1 MTQSRYW
8 SRLSPSS
15 SSVEPRHHEAR
26 LHHHLLR
33 RFRKMS
39 AQLKNSISDV
49 SWLLCVSAPVGD
61 HGDAGYLGLPPI
73 AANEPII
80 CLIWEHIALLH
91 TGPLEDRSNA
101 ATSLRN
107 DGCVELEAHRSFSS
121 LIHSNRQLRGFLSSR
136 RLGVRCSVSLDRDT
150 PITDSFSSHP
160 NFFTRAKQVKGIEI
174 SDQHSLAI
182 WSLMHHSGCKFLS
195 PTGRPM
201 RSKSQRRGIKQGLR
215 LKRFVG

>member
-1 MTQSRYW
+1 MRLVGLLVKAKTEKLAGLLRQVSRASSDLYDYTSVPLTVSSMTRSRYW

-73 AANEPII
+73 AANDPIL

-101 ATSLRN
+101 ATSL
-107 DGCVELEAHRSFSS
+107 
-121 LIHSNRQLRGFLSSR
+121 
-136 RLGVRCSVSLDRDT
+136 VSLARDSDRYT
-150 PITDSFSSHP
+150 KLIIAEGGIGPLLIAGEQVSAAAY
-160 NFFTRAKQVKGIEI
+160 FTCCWNSTRETMGV
-174 SDQHSLAI
+174 
-182 WSLMHHSGCKFLS
+182 
-195 PTGRPM
+195 
-201 RSKSQRRGIKQGLR
+201 
-215 LKRFVG
+215 

>member
-1 MTQSRYW
+1 MRLVGLLVKAKTEKLAGLLRQVSRASSDLYDYTSVPLTVSSMTRSRYW

-33 RFRKMS
+33 RFCKMS

-73 AANEPII
+73 AANDPIL

-101 ATSLRN
+101 ATSL
-107 DGCVELEAHRSFSS
+107 
-121 LIHSNRQLRGFLSSR
+121 
-136 RLGVRCSVSLDRDT
+136 VSLARDSDRYT
-150 PITDSFSSHP
+150 KLIITEGGIGPLLIAGEQVSAAAY
-160 NFFTRAKQVKGIEI
+160 FT
-174 SDQHSLAI
+174 
-182 WSLMHHSGCKFLS
+182 CC
-195 PTGRPM
+195 
-201 RSKSQRRGIKQGLR
+201 
-215 LKRFVG
+215 